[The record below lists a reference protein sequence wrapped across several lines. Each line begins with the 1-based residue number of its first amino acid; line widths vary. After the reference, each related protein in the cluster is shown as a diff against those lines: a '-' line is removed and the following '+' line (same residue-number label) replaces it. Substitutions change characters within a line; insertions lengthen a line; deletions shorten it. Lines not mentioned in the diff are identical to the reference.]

1 MPSTCRILDISLNLS
16 LQEFEVADAFDI
28 AKILQLQQVA
38 VSKSGRQFNKIFIDL
53 NGSRDIGIVHAC
65 LEKLQRAIRPELI
78 VVKSIKMKALV
89 LQCIP
94 FESGS
99 ASSEDIGE
107 LPDADSC
114 AFDAFSH
121 SSSLQS
127 LSLPSASLGL

>member
-1 MPSTCRILDISLNLS
+1 M
-16 LQEFEVADAFDI
+16 
-28 AKILQLQQVA
+28 QLQTVA

-99 ASSEDIGE
+99 ESVEDVGE
-107 LPDADSC
+107 PPDADNHSD
-114 AFDAFSH
+114 DAAAPSAM
-121 SSSLQS
+121 LQH
-127 LSLPSASLGL
+127 LSLPSTSLGV